1 MDCCKVG
8 EVAERRDL
16 RVSADLQFHEYLV
29 ARWLGADNYPKMG
42 VRKLADWF
50 NQQILREA
58 YAEHG
63 RNITEVRI
71 TSEYEA
77 LADGDA
83 VDQGEVIDDLRSNG
97 IDGRE
102 LIEDFVSRSTMRRH
116 LNDCLGA
123 TKERSGSEGR
133 DTNWELEQIA
143 HSKEHLQNNVEESV
157 RSLANKGQLPGGDG
171 ADIDIPVFLSCP
183 ECSTQVR
190 LETALDRE
198 FICKEHLGTS
208 SISDAEPLNSL
219 N

>member
-8 EVAERRDL
+8 AVVDRRAL
-16 RVSADLQFHEYLV
+16 RVSADLDMHEYLV
-29 ARWLGADNYPKMG
+29 ARWLGVDNYPKMG

-63 RNITEVRI
+63 RNITDVRI

-77 LADGDA
+77 LVDGDD
-83 VDQGEVIDDLRSNG
+83 VEQGEVIDDLGSDG

-102 LIEDFVSRSTMRRH
+102 LIDDFVSRSTMRRH

-123 TKERSGSEGR
+123 TKERSESRSRES
-133 DTNWELEQIA
+133 NWELEQIA
-143 HSKEHLQNNVEESV
+143 HSKQHLETNVEESV
-157 RSLANKGQLPGGDG
+157 RSLANKGQLPGGE
-171 ADIDIPVFLSCP
+171 AVEIDIPVFLSCP

-208 SISDAEPLNSL
+208 SITDQEYLNSM